1 MGCTYGSER
10 QHSDI
15 EGAGDHPQGDR
26 ETLGVIEGDRLIF
39 LVEGDRVVMRKVGSE
54 RLSDILSRRKP
65 WGESGLDFQRR
76 LREEWRKL

>member
-1 MGCTYGSER
+1 MEVSVSTVTSKGQVTIPKE
-10 QHSDI
+10 I
-15 EGAGDHPQGDR
+15 R

-65 WGESGLDFQRR
+65 WEEKGLDFQRR
-76 LREEWRKL
+76 LREEWCRE